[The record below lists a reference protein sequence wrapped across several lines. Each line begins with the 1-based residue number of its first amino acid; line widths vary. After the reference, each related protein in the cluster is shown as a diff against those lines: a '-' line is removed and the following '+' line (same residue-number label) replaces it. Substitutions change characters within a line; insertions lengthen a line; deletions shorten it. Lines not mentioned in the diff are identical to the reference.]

1 MHGGRNDGYGVDMMK
16 YIGSQDGRKYWKCK
30 HCRQTV
36 VCDNP
41 TWEHVC
47 EAIPE
52 GPGTELALIFHSL
65 GFRQCG
71 RCAAVAAKM
80 NEMGV
85 IGCAERIDEIVEE
98 IASRVGFIK
107 FLARPAIRAAVGRAI
122 KTASRKCIAK
132 MDGVGKVG
140 NTLA

>member
-1 MHGGRNDGYGVDMMK
+1 MHRRRHNGDGDDLMR

-36 VCDNP
+36 VCENP

-47 EAIPE
+47 EAVPE

-65 GFRQCG
+65 GFKQCG

-80 NEMGV
+80 NEWGAV
-85 IGCAERIDEIVEE
+85 GCAERIDDIVEE
-98 IASRVGFIK
+98 IASRVGIVK
-107 FLARPAIRAAVGRAI
+107 FLARAAIRAAVGEAI
-122 KTASRKCIAK
+122 KRASRKCIAK
-132 MDGVGKVG
+132 MDGAGKAG
-140 NTLA
+140 SLRA